1 MLIIV
6 PVQPQAC
13 TVTRCTSTAAGVHG
27 GPLYQYSRRRAQWPV
42 VPVQPQACMVVRC
55 TSTAADVHGGP
66 LYHADVHSG
75 PLYMKPSSGSVAARV
90 TS

>member
-1 MLIIV
+1 MV
-6 PVQPQAC
+6 V
-13 TVTRCTSTAAGVHG
+13 RCTSTAADVHS